1 MMNIVIIGLLLIVIG
16 IVVSINIETKEQLE
30 KQLEKTKAMKET
42 MRALIESGVTIEM
55 LCEELSKMP
64 QEMFSIILHNMK
76 PELVTLI
83 LEYQLR
89 ENK

>member
-30 KQLEKTKAMKET
+30 KTKAMEET

-89 ENK
+89 EDK

>member
-16 IVVSINIETKEQLE
+16 IVVSINMETKEQLE
-30 KQLEKTKAMKET
+30 KTKAMEET

>member
-30 KQLEKTKAMKET
+30 KTKVMEET

-89 ENK
+89 ENN

>member
-1 MMNIVIIGLLLIVIG
+1 MNIVIIGLLLIVIG
-16 IVVSINIETKEQLE
+16 IVVSINMETKEQLE
-30 KQLEKTKAMKET
+30 KTKAIEET
-42 MRALIESGVTIEM
+42 MRALIESGVTIKM